1 MKGRFRRRSFAW
13 LFPTLLFFCIVAGV
27 AEAGGREECS
37 GNICWFPNGYRIQVN
52 NHASAAVVPYGKRID
67 ADERDGLLQD
77 IGWLRYH
84 AVNGQDKKLVRLIL
98 FSAPQMPYDGPSNAV
113 VDIDELGR
121 PTATFAAPI
130 PIDEDTALLGWKF
143 AYSATENLGLWLE
156 PEDGFY
162 IPYFG
167 DPSHSEYRFEVVPN
181 AQHALR
187 DHWSG
192 EFHGTSLVP
201 PFLEGERA
209 DDPMEDF
216 FADITIHL
224 EEGERVAFPV
234 SNALLDLRD
243 LRLKMRQGEDL
254 VAEVEGD
261 YGMVR
266 LVRTRVVARGN
277 ETLFRGPHAAFTS
290 FVSEEQDQ
298 EYNRARPNV
307 ITGRLA
313 GPAFQFTE
321 ACPVD
326 RGAFLASRY
335 FGFHGTNNEESCYT
349 RFEDPATL
357 FADSRAVPF
366 RFADTSKEPLR
377 CTEIVDGECHLD
389 RDALDHGYVFRIV
402 EEGLV
407 EGWPVLDRYSPDDV
421 VTIESLT
428 YENEDELAYKLDALN
443 IQPVGYR
450 IPDFDRRGLYVT
462 PCGQRILPPDLGELE
477 GGVGIVDA
485 HPTCPEHA
493 SWDAEGERCEA
504 HDGFEAWTSSEGEI
518 EYREACPLSTMVR
531 DAQGACRCPDGLERF
546 QTSAGHVRCLTP
558 CADGE
563 TRRRTSGA
571 CEPIADTVETGK
583 GVTQETTEGVVDL
596 EDDVEASSEEYSDV
610 DRMSSCA
617 VGERWDPLLGCV
629 DIDDALSVAVESNE
643 ETVDAGAGGCALAG
657 ASAPDA
663 AGWILFFALF
673 SLMAMRRRRTPRPP
687 FKRLPHLIVM
697 AALLIAITCAHVP
710 VVAASDAESIRSCQT
725 NPFSYREDDALPCIV
740 YNHPERLEKFD
751 DVEHCTLDRITAALA
766 ESDSRFCRVHR
777 SKEERLI
784 LLQPERGAG
793 TDDDLAEI
801 VASHST
807 EATLHHPVTV
817 RESLSIFGWPF
828 IWRDVDDERCFG
840 SELQGRDMTPASQL
854 CLFHQPSSYPDQHHY
869 QNISEEKRPAMIF
882 PFRQDFRGYLVGPF
896 APFVQAVRE
905 GYEAEPVNDY
915 RGYLEIDLDCRE
927 CAAFFVDALADAN
940 DDLQAGMLDL
950 RDLRIHANDAGTT
963 LIRVGADCLVENR
976 YGDERTL
983 RSAVRL
989 VRNRVI
995 MQEAS
1000 GLIVLPSPEH
1010 ATSYVS
1016 DHQDEDYN
1024 AVRPNVF
1031 TGTVQTE
1038 VFAFESDC
1046 PEDFDPA
1053 VYFGPHFR
1061 RPSDSWAPDPV
1072 PGVFAAFPRSSY
1084 ATTAAPFSFRDTYGA
1099 EERKPLDCT
1108 AVNAAVC
1115 ALEGDV
1121 EVFTVDRQGA
1131 VVAAATERQE
1141 EMTLLTEYSEHQIY
1155 FTRTGRRIL
1164 STAMTMHGGE
1174 GTTCFV
1180 NRLRGVAFC
1189 DHAERTFRDDEVVK
1203 ELYLRSGSSDLPEY
1217 RLVPFDEAHIL
1228 TSADGTLSIEGRME
1242 LIDAAGN
1249 VFLIIPAGP
1258 VLHCAVTSCEE
1269 GDDVERCTVECS
1281 GDPESASWNE
1291 TSTGDDDARI
1301 VLHQY
1306 DAGIAETDFS
1316 LQLSPAGLTLER
1328 PIRNA
1333 FPGSDDLY
1341 TSTAQRIFFHECE
1354 GDATDDQCEF
1364 ITPPGGDPRELCDDG
1379 LLVHD
1384 PITGECVCPD
1394 PDREPVVR
1402 DGRLL
1407 CLERCAAFAVRD
1419 QFGRCRSNLV
1429 WERDYRLYEPP
1440 GSGGDPNGELPSG
1453 HEGIEDEI
1461 GLCDPG
1467 WEWSPLTGCTQV
1479 DSGAS
1484 IGEPEEPSVGGGCAL
1499 AGTAAPNAAGLL
1511 LLCAL
1516 APIALRR
1523 RRS

>member
-1 MKGRFRRRSFAW
+1 MGA
-13 LFPTLLFFCIVAGV
+13 LFFQRLFAGFFSALLLSCALAGA
-27 AEAGGREECS
+27 AEAVGREECT
-37 GNICWFPNGYRIQVN
+37 GNVCWAPSGYRIRVN
-52 NHASAAVVPYGKRID
+52 SHAYAAVVPYGKRID
-67 ADERDGLLQD
+67 ADEREGLLRD
-77 IGWLRYH
+77 IASLRYH
-84 AVNGQDKKLVRLIL
+84 TVNGYGELQDRNYVRLVL
-98 FSAPQMPYDGPSNAV
+98 FSAPQMPYVGPSNAV

-121 PTATFAAPI
+121 PTATFAASI

-143 AYSATENLGLWLE
+143 AYSATRHLGLE
-156 PEDGFY
+156 SDPEDGFY
-162 IPYFG
+162 IPHFG
-167 DPSHSEYRFEVVPN
+167 YPSHSEYRFEVVPRT
-181 AQHALR
+181 QHALR

-201 PFLEGERA
+201 PFLEEERA

-243 LRLKMRQGEDL
+243 LRLMMRQGEDL

-261 YGMVR
+261 DGMVR
-266 LVRTRVVARGN
+266 LVRTRVVARRS
-277 ETLFRGPHAAFTS
+277 ETLFRGPRAAFTS
-290 FVSEEQDQ
+290 FVSNGQDQ
-298 EYNRARPNV
+298 KYNRARPNI

-326 RGAFLASRY
+326 GGAFLASRY
-335 FGFHGTNNEESCYT
+335 FGFHGTNEEACYT
-349 RFEDPATL
+349 RFENPATL
-357 FADSRAVPF
+357 FANSRAVPF
-366 RFADTSKEPLR
+366 RFADTPEEPLR

-389 RDALDHGYVFRIV
+389 RDALDHGSVFRIG
-402 EEGLV
+402 EGGL
-407 EGWPVLDRYSPDDV
+407 
-421 VTIESLT
+421 IEPAPAMRLYTPEDLERMESIE
-428 YENEDELAYKLDALN
+428 YENDSELLEELEALS
-443 IQPVGYR
+443 IEPVGYR

-462 PCGQRILPPDLGELE
+462 PCGRRILPPDLGELE

-485 HPTCPEHA
+485 HPSCPEHA
-493 SWDAEGERCEA
+493 SWDAERERCEA
-504 HDGFEAWTSSEGEI
+504 HDGFEAWTSPEGEI
-518 EYREACPLSTMVR
+518 EYRAACPLSTMVR

-571 CEPIADTVETGK
+571 CEPIAETAETGK
-583 GVTQETTEGVVDL
+583 GVAQETIPDGVDL
-596 EDDVEASSEEYSDV
+596 EDDIEVSSEEYSDG

-617 VGERWDPLLGCV
+617 VGERWEPLLGCV

-643 ETVDAGAGGCALAG
+643 EMIDAGAGAAGGCALAG

-663 AGWILFFALF
+663 AGWLLFFALF
-673 SLMAMRRRRTPRPP
+673 PLTAMRRRRTPRPL
-687 FKRLPHLIVM
+687 FKRLPHLVMM
-697 AALLIAITCAHVP
+697 AALLTAITCVRVP
-710 VVAASDAESIRSCQT
+710 IVAANDVESIRSCQT

-740 YNHPERLEKFD
+740 YNHPERLDEFD
-751 DVEHCTLDRITAALA
+751 DIEHCTLDRITTALA

-777 SKEERLI
+777 SREERLI
-784 LLQPERGAG
+784 LLQPERGGG

-828 IWRDVDDERCFG
+828 IWRDVDDDTCFG

-854 CLFHQPSSYPDQHHY
+854 CLFYQPSSYPDQHHY
-869 QNISEEKRPAMIF
+869 QNLSEEKRPAMIF
-882 PFRQDFRGYLVGPF
+882 PFRQESWGYLVGPF

-915 RGYLEIDLDCRE
+915 RGYLEIDLDCRG
-927 CAAFFVDALADAN
+927 CAAFSVGALADAN
-940 DDLQAGMLDL
+940 GDLQAGMLDL
-950 RDLRIHANDAGTT
+950 RDLRIRANDAGTT
-963 LIRVGADCLVENR
+963 LIRVGADRLVENR

-989 VRNRVI
+989 VRNRITV
-995 MQEAS
+995 QSAS
-1000 GLIVLPSPEH
+1000 RVIVLPSPEH

-1016 DHQDEDYN
+1016 DHQDEAYT

-1031 TGTVQTE
+1031 SGSVQTE
-1038 VFAFESDC
+1038 IFAFESDC

-1053 VYFGPHFR
+1053 AYFGPHLR
-1061 RPSDSWAPDPV
+1061 RTNDSWAPDLV

-1084 ATTAAPFSFRDTYGA
+1084 ATTTAAPFSFRDTYVDDLREPIA
-1099 EERKPLDCT
+1099 CTPIERDACSI
-1108 AVNAAVC
+1108 
-1115 ALEGDV
+1115 EGEH
-1121 EVFTVDRQGA
+1121 EVFTLDSTGA
-1131 VVAAATERQE
+1131 IIRAT
-1141 EMTLLTEYSEHQIY
+1141 TEFGDDSTILAEHHDGRIF
-1155 FTRTGRRIL
+1155 FTRTGRRIVRE
-1164 STAMTMHGGE
+1164 E
-1174 GTTCFV
+1174 GAFV
-1180 NRLRGVAFC
+1180 LRIAVGSYEVL
-1189 DHAERTFRDDEVVK
+1189 ERSEDD
-1203 ELYLRSGSSDLPEY
+1203 
-1217 RLVPFDEAHIL
+1217 
-1228 TSADGTLSIEGRME
+1228 
-1242 LIDAAGN
+1242 
-1249 VFLIIPAGP
+1249 
-1258 VLHCAVTSCEE
+1258 CEE
-1269 GDDVERCTVECS
+1269 
-1281 GDPESASWNE
+1281 P
-1291 TSTGDDDARI
+1291 
-1301 VLHQY
+1301 
-1306 DAGIAETDFS
+1306 
-1316 LQLSPAGLTLER
+1316 
-1328 PIRNA
+1328 
-1333 FPGSDDLY
+1333 
-1341 TSTAQRIFFHECE
+1341 
-1354 GDATDDQCEF
+1354 
-1364 ITPPGGDPRELCDDG
+1364 
-1379 LLVHD
+1379 LVHD

-1429 WERDYRLYEPP
+1429 WKRDYRLYEPP

-1467 WEWSPLTGCTQV
+1467 WEWSPLTGCTPV

-1484 IGEPEEPSVGGGCAL
+1484 IGDPEEPSVGGGCAL
-1499 AGTAAPNAAGLL
+1499 AGTAAPNAADLL